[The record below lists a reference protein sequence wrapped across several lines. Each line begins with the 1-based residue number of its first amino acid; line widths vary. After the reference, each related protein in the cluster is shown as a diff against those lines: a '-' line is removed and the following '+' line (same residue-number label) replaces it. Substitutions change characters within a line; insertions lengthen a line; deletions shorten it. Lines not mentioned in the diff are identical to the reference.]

1 MVFTTHI
8 FVFYFLPVFLLV
20 YFNLPFRWRNLWITG
35 ASYVFYGWWQPWFV
49 CLMMFTT
56 VMDFIWGKVITRPG
70 ATPVQRRLAVAA
82 CVVTNLSFLGFFKY
96 YMFSAETL
104 NQLLAAVGVEQF
116 RVLRVVLPIGI
127 SFYTFH
133 SLTYIIDLYRGHATP
148 AKSFTDYSA
157 FVALFP
163 DLVAG
168 PIIRYKTL
176 AAQLAF
182 RQHTLQRFASGITLF
197 ILGFGKKILLAN
209 SCGHVADAVF
219 NAANPCA
226 LDAWVGVL
234 AYAFQIYFDFCGYSD
249 MAVGLGR
256 MLGFEFLKNFDA
268 PYLAESIT
276 DLWRRWHISLSSVL
290 RDYLY
295 FPLGGNRLGPTR
307 TYVNLAVVML
317 LGGLWHGAKWI
328 FVLWGAYHGLLLAY
342 ERWRG
347 ERSLRTRGPHA
358 GMRAGQ
364 GIDVG
369 PLSPSLSPSKR
380 ERVPFRAGEGEVA
393 GSLGARGPERLSLY
407 HSLPRS
413 LRIAATFL
421 LMLFSWVLFRA
432 ENLTAAR
439 RYFGAMFGLSP
450 TTGAS
455 ALLAADIYAPL
466 YLVVLTVCAVLVF
479 QRAQAHEWSL
489 KPQTWPRLMLLVPL
503 FVFAL
508 LVMFSQAFNPFLYF
522 QF

>member
-8 FVFYFLPVFLLV
+8 FVFYFLPLFLLV
-20 YFNLPFRWRNLWITG
+20 YFNLPYRWRNFWVTI
-35 ASYVFYGWWQPWFV
+35 ASYFFYGWWQPWFV

-70 ATPVQRRLAVAA
+70 ATRAQRKLAVAA

-96 YMFSAETL
+96 YMFASETL
-104 NQLLAAVGVEQF
+104 NQLLAIVGAEPF
-116 RVLRVVLPIGI
+116 RVLQVVLPIGI

-157 FVALFP
+157 FVSLFP

-182 RQHTLQRFASGITLF
+182 REHTVRRFASGVCLF
-197 ILGFGKKILLAN
+197 ILGFAKKILLAN
-209 SCGHVADAVF
+209 PCGHVADAVF
-219 NAANPCA
+219 IAANPCV

-256 MLGFEFLKNFDA
+256 MLGFEIFKNFDA
-268 PYLAESIT
+268 PYRAESIT
-276 DLWRRWHISLSSVL
+276 DVWRRWHISLSSVL

-295 FPLGGNRLGPTR
+295 YPLGGNRKGPTR

-317 LGGLWHGAKWI
+317 LGGLWHGAKWNFI
-328 FVLWGAYHGLLLAY
+328 VWGAYHGLLLGC

-347 ERSLRTRGPHA
+347 KQSVYQML
-358 GMRAGQ
+358 
-364 GIDVG
+364 
-369 PLSPSLSPSKR
+369 PLN
-380 ERVPFRAGEGEVA
+380 
-393 GSLGARGPERLSLY
+393 
-407 HSLPRS
+407 
-413 LRIAATFL
+413 LRIALTFV

-432 ENLTAAR
+432 DNLTAAMH
-439 RYFGAMFGLSP
+439 YFSAMFGLAP
-450 TTGAS
+450 TASAS
-455 ALLAADIYAPL
+455 ALLATDIYGPFH
-466 YLVVLTVCAVLVF
+466 LVVMALCAVFVF
-479 QRAQAHEWSL
+479 QRVQAHEWSL
-489 KPQTWPRLMLLVPL
+489 KPQTWTRPVLLLPL

>member
-8 FVFYFLPVFLLV
+8 FVFYFMPVFLLV
-20 YFNLPFRWRNLWITG
+20 YFNLPYGWRNLWITG

-56 VMDFIWGKVITRPG
+56 VMDFIWGKVITRPT
-70 ATPVQRRLAVAA
+70 ATRIQQRLAVTV
-82 CVVTNLSFLGFFKY
+82 CVITNLGFLGFFKY

-104 NQLLAAVGVEQF
+104 NQLLAAVGAEPF

-133 SLTYIIDLYRGHATP
+133 SLTYIIDLYRRHATP
-148 AKSFTDYSA
+148 AQSFTDFSA

-182 RQHTLQRFASGITLF
+182 RQHTLQRFASGVTIF
-197 ILGFGKKILLAN
+197 ILGFSKKILLAN
-209 SCGHVADAVF
+209 PCGHVADAVF

-268 PYLAESIT
+268 PYLADSIT

-295 FPLGGNRLGPTR
+295 FPLGGNRLGPMR
-307 TYVNLAVVML
+307 AYVNLTVVML
-317 LGGLWHGAKWI
+317 LGGLWHGAKWT
-328 FVLWGAYHGLLLAY
+328 FVIWGAYHGLLLVY

-347 ERSLRTRGPHA
+347 K
-358 GMRAGQ
+358 Q
-364 GIDVG
+364 
-369 PLSPSLSPSKR
+369 
-380 ERVPFRAGEGEVA
+380 
-393 GSLGARGPERLSLY
+393 SLY
-407 HSLPRS
+407 NTLPQGP
-413 LRIAATFL
+413 RIAATFL

-432 ENLTAAR
+432 DNLTAALH
-439 RYFGAMFGLSP
+439 YLAAMFGLAATSS
-450 TTGAS
+450 AS
-455 ALLAADIYAPL
+455 ALLAADIYGPRF
-466 YLVVLTVCAVLVF
+466 LVVLTLCAALVF
-479 QRAQAHEWSL
+479 QRVQAHEWSL
-489 KPQTWPRLMLLVPL
+489 KLQTWPRVALLLPL
-503 FVFAL
+503 FVFSL
-508 LVMFSQAFNPFLYF
+508 LVMFSQAFNPFIYF

>member
-1 MVFTTHI
+1 MVFTTHAFI
-8 FVFYFLPVFLLV
+8 FYFLPLFLLV
-20 YFNLPFRWRNLWITG
+20 YFNLPYGWRNLWITA

-56 VMDFIWGKVITRPG
+56 IMDFTWGKVITRTG
-70 ATPVQRRLAVAA
+70 ATPAQRKVALVA
-82 CVVTNLSFLGFFKY
+82 CCLTNLGFLAFFKY
-96 YMFSAETL
+96 YMFSVESLNRLMTL
-104 NQLLAAVGVEQF
+104 VGADPF
-116 RVLRVVLPIGI
+116 PILRVTLPIGI

-133 SLTYIIDLYRGHATP
+133 SLTYVIDLYRGHATP
-148 AKSFTDYSA
+148 ARSFTDFSA

-176 AAQLAF
+176 GDQLTS
-182 RQHTLQRFASGITLF
+182 RQHTVQRFASGVTLF
-197 ILGFGKKILLAN
+197 ILGFAKKILLAN
-209 SCGHVADAVF
+209 PCGHVADAVF
-219 NAANPCA
+219 DAAHPCA

-276 DLWRRWHISLSSVL
+276 DVWRRWHISLSSVL

-295 FPLGGNRLGPTR
+295 FSLGGNRKGPTR
-307 TYVNLAVVML
+307 TYVNLALVML
-317 LGGLWHGAKWI
+317 LGGLWHGAKWN
-328 FVLWGAYHGLLLAY
+328 FVVWGAYHGLLLAL

-347 ERSLRTRGPHA
+347 KRSFYHA
-358 GMRAGQ
+358 F
-364 GIDVG
+364 
-369 PLSPSLSPSKR
+369 PL
-380 ERVPFRAGEGEVA
+380 G
-393 GSLGARGPERLSLY
+393 
-407 HSLPRS
+407 
-413 LRIAATFL
+413 LRIGLTFL

-432 ENLTAAR
+432 DNLTAAG
-439 RYFGAMFGLSP
+439 RYFTAMLGLAP
-450 TTGAS
+450 TA
-455 ALLAADIYAPL
+455 AADMLLAADL
-466 YLVVLTVCAVLVF
+466 YSPKHLLVLGVSAALIVVRV
-479 QRAQAHEWSL
+479 QAHDWSQQ
-489 KPQTWPRLMLLVPL
+489 PPTWGRLALLLPL
-503 FVFAL
+503 FVVSL